1 MSLDQLPDPTF
12 VNHVLNNNLT
22 EQFALLSGAPGVCL
36 EPKSWDAAKELIAQN
51 TEESL
56 AQLGRHPSGIVT
68 YRRYRKQILA
78 EYASMGDF
86 VSAQILGYP
95 VHLDEGGRKFCA
107 RIEAAK
113 ASEPVWRENDFPY
126 NFSEGIEHHNLWSA
140 EPLTGDLLA
149 KEIGSHRQ
157 GWEFMYFVNP
167 PALAS
172 IPAVW
177 HAHIVSRR
185 QNHAR

>member
-1 MSLDQLPDPTF
+1 MCDDGVPDPHF

-22 EQFALLSGAPGVCL
+22 ENFALLRGAPGICL
-36 EPKSWDAAKELIAQN
+36 EPKSWGAIKELIDEN

-56 AQLGRHPSGIVT
+56 AKLGRHPSGIVS
-68 YRRYRKQILA
+68 YRKYRKQILA

-86 VSAQILGYP
+86 VSAQIMGHP
-95 VHLDEGGRKFCA
+95 VEMDEGGKKISSKDRP
-107 RIEAAK
+107 AASIK
-113 ASEPVWRENDFPY
+113 PIWRDNDFPY
-126 NFSEGIEHHNLWSA
+126 NFSEGIEHHNLWS
-140 EPLTGDLLA
+140 EKPLTGELLS
-149 KEIGSHRQ
+149 KEIERHRA

-177 HAHIVSRR
+177 HAHIVSRKIR
-185 QNHAR
+185 